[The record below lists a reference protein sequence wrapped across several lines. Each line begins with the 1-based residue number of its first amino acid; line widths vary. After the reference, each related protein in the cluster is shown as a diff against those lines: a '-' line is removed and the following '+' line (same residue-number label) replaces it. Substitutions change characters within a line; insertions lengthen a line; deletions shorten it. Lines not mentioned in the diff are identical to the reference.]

1 MKGRIEGFDLA
12 RGLAIFGMVLVNFKF
27 VMGLEGTEDGPL
39 AAFAG
44 TFDGRAAATFVI
56 LAGIGVSLL
65 SAKARR
71 EGDPKALWEC
81 RKTLLKRAAFLG
93 VLGVLDNVLWVG
105 DILHFYAVYLAVAAC
120 LLDASDRALLGTAL
134 GSAAAFAA
142 LFVVLDYEKGW
153 DWEAMAYLGQWAP
166 AGLLRHLFF
175 NGFHPVFPWI
185 AFFLVGLVLG
195 RRAWDERFALRL
207 TAGGLAATLAAEALS
222 AALAGWAADGTPDGD
237 WCALLFGTQS
247 MPPTPLYLVSGGGS
261 ALALIG
267 ACIALRGRRPGAW
280 AAPVENAG
288 RLALSLY
295 ILHVVAGMGLLAA
308 LDLFEGAGLPLVV
321 ASAAV
326 FYAAA
331 VAAAWAWTRR
341 FEHGPLEGLMR
352 RVAA

>member
-1 MKGRIEGFDLA
+1 MGRRIAGFDLA
-12 RGLAIFGMVLVNFKF
+12 RGLAVFGMVLVNFKF
-27 VMGLEGTEDGPL
+27 VTGLEGAEDGPL
-39 AAFAG
+39 AALAG
-44 TFDGRAAATFVI
+44 AFDGRAAATFVI

-71 EGDPKALWEC
+71 QGDPEALWDC
-81 RKTLLKRAAFLG
+81 RKTLLKRAAFLA

-120 LLDASDRALLGTAL
+120 LLDASDRALLGAAAA
-134 GSAAAFAA
+134 SAAAFAG

-153 DWEAMAYLGQWAP
+153 DWEAMTYLGQWAP
-166 AGLLRHLFF
+166 EGLLRHLFF

-195 RRAWDERFALRL
+195 RRVWDERFALRL
-207 TAGGLAATLAAEALS
+207 AAGGLAATLAAEALS

-261 ALALIG
+261 ALAVIG
-267 ACIALRGRRPGAW
+267 TCIALRGRWPGAW
-280 AAPVENAG
+280 AAPIENAG

-295 ILHVVAGMGLLAA
+295 ILHVVAGMGLL
-308 LDLFEGAGLPLVV
+308 DLLEGAGLPLVI
-321 ASAAV
+321 AYSAA

>member
-1 MKGRIEGFDLA
+1 MRRRIAGFDLA
-12 RGLAIFGMVLVNFKF
+12 RGLAVFGMVLVNFKF
-27 VMGLEGTEDGPL
+27 VMGLEGAEDGVL

-44 TFDGRAAATFVI
+44 AFDGRAAATFVI
-56 LAGIGVSLL
+56 LAGIGVSLM
-65 SAKARR
+65 SERARR
-71 EGDPKALWEC
+71 EGDPAALWDC

-93 VLGVLDNVLWVG
+93 VLGVLDNLLWVG
-105 DILHFYAVYLAVAAC
+105 DILHFYAVYLAIAAC
-120 LLDASDRALLGTAL
+120 LLNASDRALSAAAL
-134 GSAAAFAA
+134 FSVAAFAA
-142 LFVVLDYEKGW
+142 LFVFLDYETGW

-166 AGLLRHLFF
+166 EGLLRHLFF

-207 TAGGLAATLAAEALS
+207 AAGGLAATFAAEALS
-222 AALAGWAADGTPDGD
+222 AALAGWAADGTADGD

-247 MPPTPLYLVSGGGS
+247 MPPAPLYLVSGGGS
-261 ALALIG
+261 ALAVIG
-267 ACIALRGRRPGAW
+267 ACFALRGRWPGVW
-280 AAPVENAG
+280 AAPLENAG

-308 LDLFEGAGLPLVV
+308 LDLLDGADLPLVV
-321 ASAAV
+321 ASATA

-341 FEHGPLEGLMR
+341 FEQGPLESLMR